1 MLPRRY
7 YVTVIAL
14 LVAGAAH
21 SQEDLLDLDIGDP
34 ARRHDIE
41 VTLDAILDTERG
53 EILSAQAL
61 RARLQEAPIV
71 LVGEQHTDAAHHA
84 VQLRVLE
91 LLRDTGRP
99 LVVALEMFPADLDPV
114 LDAWTRGELDEPDF
128 LARSDWYRTWGYD
141 WRYYRAIFL
150 FARMHAVPMIGLRA
164 RDASASAGVTPDLDS
179 TDHETLLRAFFEAD
193 SPVHGGLTDA
203 QFASLFEAQS
213 RRDAQMGARVLDA
226 QRTYPDRAVVVLAG
240 TGHVLYGLGIAR
252 QLPRAQRLS
261 AVTIMPI
268 PIAEGAASA
277 TVSASVGDFV
287 WGIVESA
294 HPAYPELGVLTSAT
308 SDGLRVIFVEPDSP
322 AAIGGIATGDLLTHY
337 EGRSLTD
344 RTELARGIASARWG
358 DEVAIALRRDDATR
372 VVRIALRRRTG
383 D

>member
-1 MLPRRY
+1 
-7 YVTVIAL
+7 
-14 LVAGAAH
+14 
-21 SQEDLLDLDIGDP
+21 
-34 ARRHDIE
+34 
-41 VTLDAILDTERG
+41 
-53 EILSAQAL
+53 
-61 RARLQEAPIV
+61 
-71 LVGEQHTDAAHHA
+71 
-84 VQLRVLE
+84 
-91 LLRDTGRP
+91 
-99 LVVALEMFPADLDPV
+99 
-114 LDAWTRGELDEPDF
+114 
-128 LARSDWYRTWGYD
+128 
-141 WRYYRAIFL
+141 
-150 FARMHAVPMIGLRA
+150 
-164 RDASASAGVTPDLDS
+164 
-179 TDHETLLRAFFEAD
+179 
-193 SPVHGGLTDA
+193 
-203 QFASLFEAQS
+203 
-213 RRDAQMGARVLDA
+213 MGARVLDA

-268 PIAEGAASA
+268 PIAEGAAGA
-277 TVSASVGDFV
+277 TVSASVGDVV

-308 SDGLRVIFVEPDSP
+308 TDGLRVIFVEPDSP
-322 AAIGGIATGDLLTHY
+322 AATGGIATGDLLTHY